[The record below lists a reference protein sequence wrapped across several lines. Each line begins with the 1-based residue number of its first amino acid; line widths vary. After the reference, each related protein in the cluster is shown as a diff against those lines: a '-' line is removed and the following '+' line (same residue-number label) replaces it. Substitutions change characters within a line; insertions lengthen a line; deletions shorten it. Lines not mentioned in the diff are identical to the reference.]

1 MFLKSLSDSEARP
14 EICMQEQTGGI
25 KPTRILV
32 LLLVI
37 CALPIVTRL
46 IENIPITT
54 TQLAYFLLNGAI
66 LTVFLAWLVPKISL
80 SRWSL
85 ALLVLVELLVVE
97 YLNNYVEALF
107 FTTRYTHLS
116 VLVQSVASSLIS
128 SLINATAAALLLGY
142 GISGIT
148 ASLKQYLSTRTSSS
162 WILRIAVG
170 SVAYYPIYFF
180 FGMLIAP
187 FVLPYYNDSS
197 FGLRIPSFAVVIP
210 VELFRG
216 FVYTLVLLPLLA
228 TVVGGRT
235 TKFIA
240 LAAMLY
246 IPGGLIALLGTTGLP
261 APIIP
266 FHGVEILADSIVYG
280 LVLSRI
286 LGPPK

>member
-1 MFLKSLSDSEARP
+1 
-14 EICMQEQTGGI
+14 MQGKTGGN
-25 KPTRILV
+25 KSARVFALF
-32 LLLVI
+32 LVI
-37 CALPIVTRL
+37 CAVPILTRL
-46 IENIPITT
+46 VENIPITA
-54 TQLAYFLLNGAI
+54 TQLAYSLLNGAI
-66 LTVFLAWLVPKISL
+66 LTVFLAWLVPKMRL
-80 SRWSL
+80 RRWSL
-85 ALLVLVELLVVE
+85 TLLVWLELLVVE
-97 YLNNYVEALF
+97 FLNNYVEAYF
-107 FTTRYTHLS
+107 FTTRYS
-116 VLVQSVASSLIS
+116 NPAVLVQSVASALIS
-128 SLINATAAALLLGY
+128 SVISATAAALVLGY

-148 ASLKQYLSTRTSSS
+148 VSLKEYLSKRTSSS

-180 FGMLIAP
+180 FGLLISP
-187 FVLPYYNDSS
+187 FVLPYYNDPS
-197 FGLRIPSFAVVIP
+197 FGLRIPSFAVMIP

-235 TKFIA
+235 AKFIA

-246 IPGGLIALLGTTGLP
+246 IPGGLITLLGNPGIP

-286 LGPPK
+286 LSQPK

>member
-1 MFLKSLSDSEARP
+1 MCAGETKPAR
-14 EICMQEQTGGI
+14 IFA
-25 KPTRILV
+25 LF
-32 LLLVI
+32 LVI
-37 CALPIVTRL
+37 CAVPILTRL
-46 IENIPITT
+46 IENIPITA
-54 TQLAYFLLNGAI
+54 TQLAYSLLNAAI
-66 LTVFLAWLVPKISL
+66 LTVFLAWLVPKMRL

-85 ALLVLVELLVVE
+85 TLLVWLELLVVE
-97 YLNNYVEALF
+97 FLNNYVEAYF
-107 FTTRYTHLS
+107 FMTRYS
-116 VLVQSVASSLIS
+116 NPAVLVQSVASALIS
-128 SLINATAAALLLGY
+128 SVISATAAALLLGY

-148 ASLKQYLSTRTSSS
+148 ASLKEYLSKRTSSS

-180 FGMLIAP
+180 FGLLITP
-187 FVLPYYNDSS
+187 FVLPYYYDPS
-197 FGLRIPSFAVVIP
+197 FGLRIPSFAVIIP

-246 IPGGLIALLGTTGLP
+246 IPGGLIALLGNQTIP

-266 FHGVEILADSIVYG
+266 FHGVEILADSVVYG
-280 LVLSRI
+280 FALSRI
-286 LGPPK
+286 LSQPK